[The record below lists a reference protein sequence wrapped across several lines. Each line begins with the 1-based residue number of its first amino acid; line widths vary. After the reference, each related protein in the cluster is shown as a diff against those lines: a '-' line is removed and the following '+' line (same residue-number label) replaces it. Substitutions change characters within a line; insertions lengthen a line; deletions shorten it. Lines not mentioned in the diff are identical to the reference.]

1 MFRSMKSW
9 ENPWEIGVEP
19 MIDLVGG
26 SYLTGKVRYLRD
38 VNHPL
43 PGQMKAIQSGGYSRF
58 YVYENSLR
66 QLGGEVAQQAL
77 VKMGLEVKDIDFI
90 VGAHTSVAD
99 FPSIDFACQVGAELG
114 AHTVKTRN
122 ILEGCGTAITAFDV
136 ADKLLAENPEMTGLV
151 IQAQRVSDVHHDRF
165 TLLNGILSDAAVATV
180 VTAVRPEKDC
190 LLRVEAFDEVSVPY
204 FVDMMRL
211 EFGGASQPVI
221 PCSDDPQHYKPGRE
235 RLQDIYQMSST
246 DLRDFV
252 TLRSSTMT
260 EIISTV
266 SSKAGWKE
274 SADWLLHTLEGEQ
287 SVRAIADAAGIKNSN
302 AALVSKHGHCGCA
315 DPMLSLID
323 LIDSDSLSEGDR
335 VVLSTISS
343 GMKWAALS
351 GIVGG
356 AGKSE

>member
-1 MFRSMKSW
+1 
-9 ENPWEIGVEP
+9 
-19 MIDLVGG
+19 MIDLVGA
-26 SYLTGKVRYLRD
+26 SCLTGKVRYLKD

-43 PGQMKAIQSGGYSRF
+43 PGQLKAVHSGGYSRF

-66 QLGGEVAQQAL
+66 ELGGEVAQQAL
-77 VKMGLEVKDIDFI
+77 VKTGLTVEDVDFI

-114 AHTVKTRN
+114 VHKIKTRN

-136 ADKLLAENPEMTGLV
+136 ADKLIAENPEMTGLV
-151 IQAQRVSDVHHDRF
+151 IQAQRVSDAHHDRF

-180 VTAVRPEKDC
+180 VTAVRPENDY
-190 LLRVEAFDEVSVPY
+190 LLRTGAFDEISVPY

-211 EFGGASQPVI
+211 EFGGASHPAI
-221 PCSDDPQHYKPGRE
+221 PRRDDPQHYKPGRE

-252 TLRSSTMT
+252 TMRSSTMT
-260 EIISTV
+260 EVISTV
-266 SSKAGWKE
+266 SSKTGWNK

-287 SVRAIADAAGIKNSN
+287 SVRAIANAAGIENSN

-315 DPMLSLID
+315 DPILSLID
-323 LIDSDSLSEGDR
+323 LVDAGSLSEGDR
-335 VVLSTISS
+335 VILSTISS

-356 AGKSE
+356 VEKSE